1 MTEFRCRAVGAV
13 ALVVSVLV
21 GLVVVRPGWAGA
33 PTDLLRVQIDRAVK
47 TLEEP
52 ELKKEG
58 KTRERRVAVRRIA
71 EDIFDFTETAKRS
84 LGRHW
89 QPRTPAERKEFVEL
103 FANLLE
109 RSYLSKI
116 ELYSGERIAYLGDT
130 IEGDQATVRTRIVT
144 KHGTEIP
151 VDYKMYKQGDRWL
164 VYDVIIEGVSLI
176 ANYRTQFNKI
186 IQTSSYQE
194 LVRKMKTK
202 QAEFSDD
209 QRRTSSSPLDRG

>member
-1 MTEFRCRAVGAV
+1 MSWFRGGAIAAVV
-13 ALVVSVLV
+13 LVVSV
-21 GLVVVRPGWAGA
+21 VVVRAGWAGA
-33 PTDLLRVQIDRAVK
+33 PTDLLRVQIDRVVK
-47 TLEEP
+47 TLDEP
-52 ELKKEG
+52 DLKKEG

-89 QPRTPAERKEFVEL
+89 QPRTAAERKEFVEL

-130 IEGDQATVRTRIVT
+130 IEGDQATVRTRIMT

-209 QRRTSSSPLDRG
+209 KHRTSASPIDRG

>member
-1 MTEFRCRAVGAV
+1 MTEFRCRALVAV
-13 ALVVSVLV
+13 ALVVSV
-21 GLVVVRPGWAGA
+21 VVVRAGWAGA
-33 PTDLLRVQIDRAVK
+33 PTDLLRVQIDRVVK
-47 TLEEP
+47 TLDEP
-52 ELKKEG
+52 DLKKEG

-130 IEGDQATVRTRIVT
+130 IEGDQATVRTRIAT
-144 KHGTEIP
+144 KHGTGIP
-151 VDYKMYKQGDRWL
+151 VDYKMYRHGDRWL

-209 QRRTSSSPLDRG
+209 KHRTSSSPIHRG

>member
-1 MTEFRCRAVGAV
+1 MTEFRCRALVAV
-13 ALVVSVLV
+13 ALVVSV
-21 GLVVVRPGWAGA
+21 VVVRAGWAGA

-52 ELKKEG
+52 DLKKEG

-89 QPRTPAERKEFVEL
+89 QPRTAAERKEFVDL

-130 IEGDQATVRTRIVT
+130 IEGDQATVRTRIMT

-209 QRRTSSSPLDRG
+209 KHRTSASPIDRG

>member
-1 MTEFRCRAVGAV
+1 MSWWRRSALVAV
-13 ALVVSVLV
+13 ALVV
-21 GLVVVRPGWAGA
+21 GLVVGPRAWAGA
-33 PTDLLRVQIDRAVK
+33 PTDLLRVQIDRVVK
-47 TLEEP
+47 TLDEP
-52 ELKKEG
+52 DLKKEG
-58 KTRERRVAVRRIA
+58 KSRERRAAVRRIA
-71 EDIFDFTETAKRS
+71 EDIFDFAETAKRS

-89 QPRTPAERKEFVEL
+89 QTRNPAERKEFVDL

-130 IEGDQATVRTRIVT
+130 VEGDQATVRTRIVT
-144 KHGTEIP
+144 KHGTEVP
-151 VDYKMYKQGDRWL
+151 VDYKMYRHGGDRWL

-186 IQTSSYQE
+186 IQTSSYEE

-202 QAEFSDD
+202 QAEFSEG
-209 QRRTSSSPLDRG
+209 RPRTSSNPPDLS

>member
-1 MTEFRCRAVGAV
+1 MSWFRRCAVVAV
-13 ALVVSVLV
+13 ALVVSF
-21 GLVVVRPGWAGA
+21 VVVRAGGAGA

-89 QPRTPAERKEFVEL
+89 QSRTPAERKEFVEL

-116 ELYSGERIAYLGDT
+116 ELYTGEKIGYLGDT
-130 IEGDQATVRTRIVT
+130 IEGDQVTVRTRIVT

-194 LVRKMKTK
+194 LVKKMKIK
-202 QAEFSDD
+202 QAEFSDE
-209 QRRTSSSPLDRG
+209 QKRTSDRS

>member
-1 MTEFRCRAVGAV
+1 MTEFRCRALVAV
-13 ALVVSVLV
+13 ALVVSV
-21 GLVVVRPGWAGA
+21 VVVRAGWAGA
-33 PTDLLRVQIDRAVK
+33 PTDLLRVQIDRVVK
-47 TLEEP
+47 TLDEP
-52 ELKKEG
+52 DLKKEG

-130 IEGDQATVRTRIVT
+130 IEGDQATVRTRIMT

-209 QRRTSSSPLDRG
+209 KHRTSASPIDRG

>member
-1 MTEFRCRAVGAV
+1 MSWWRRSALVAV
-13 ALVVSVLV
+13 ALVVGLGV
-21 GLVVVRPGWAGA
+21 GPRAWAGA
-33 PTDLLRVQIDRAVK
+33 PTDLLRVQIDRVVK
-47 TLEEP
+47 TLDEP

-58 KTRERRVAVRRIA
+58 KSRERRAAVRRIA
-71 EDIFDFTETAKRS
+71 EDIFDFGETAKRS

-89 QPRTPAERKEFVEL
+89 QTRTPAERKEFVDL

-130 IEGDQATVRTRIVT
+130 VEGDQATVRTRIVT
-144 KHGTEIP
+144 KHGTEVP
-151 VDYKMYKQGDRWL
+151 VDYKMYRQGDRWL

-186 IQTSSYQE
+186 IQTSSYEE

-202 QAEFSDD
+202 QAEFSEG
-209 QRRTSSSPLDRG
+209 RPRTSSNPPALS

>member
-1 MTEFRCRAVGAV
+1 MSWRERRVLVAV
-13 ALVVSVLV
+13 AILMS
-21 GLVVVRPGWAGA
+21 LVVVREGWAGA
-33 PTDLLRVQIDRAVK
+33 PTDALRVQIERAVK

-52 ELKKEG
+52 DLKKEG
-58 KTRERRVAVRRIA
+58 KARERRAAVRRIA

-89 QPRTPAERKEFVEL
+89 QTRTPAERKEFVDL

-130 IEGDQATVRTRIVT
+130 VEADQATVRTRIVT

-151 VDYKMYKQGDRWL
+151 VDYKMYRQGDRWL

-186 IQTSSYQE
+186 IQTSSYEE

-202 QAEFSDD
+202 QAEFSDG
-209 QRRTSSSPLDRG
+209 RPRTSSSNPPALA

>member
-1 MTEFRCRAVGAV
+1 MSWFRGGAMAAVV
-13 ALVVSVLV
+13 LVVS
-21 GLVVVRPGWAGA
+21 LVVARAGWAGA
-33 PTDLLRVQIDRAVK
+33 PTDLLRVQIDRVVK
-47 TLEEP
+47 TLDEP
-52 ELKKEG
+52 DLKKEG

-89 QPRTPAERKEFVEL
+89 QPRTTAERKEFVDL

-116 ELYSGERIAYLGDT
+116 ELYSGEKIAYLGDT

-151 VDYKMYKQGDRWL
+151 VDYKMYKHGDRWL

-209 QRRTSSSPLDRG
+209 KHRTSSNPIGRG

>member
-1 MTEFRCRAVGAV
+1 
-13 ALVVSVLV
+13 
-21 GLVVVRPGWAGA
+21 VVVRAGWAGA

-52 ELKKEG
+52 DLKKEG

-89 QPRTPAERKEFVEL
+89 QPRTPAERKEFVDL

-116 ELYSGERIAYLGDT
+116 ELYSGERIAYLG
-130 IEGDQATVRTRIVT
+130 ETVRTRIVT

-209 QRRTSSSPLDRG
+209 KPRTSSSPIDRG